1 MDQNSLSLPKLTHSH
16 SACLPNSLT
25 PTRLRQ
31 LWQIRAKE
39 EKTQLLLYL
48 VVADP
53 TMGFDSCML
62 LGFDRG
68 YWTWVFIVHAPLFNC
83 DKNPFYVF
91 NNTLAQHGDGK
102 GLREVELDSISSI
115 IIATH

>member
-68 YWTWVFIVHAPLFNC
+68 Y
-83 DKNPFYVF
+83 
-91 NNTLAQHGDGK
+91 
-102 GLREVELDSISSI
+102 
-115 IIATH
+115 